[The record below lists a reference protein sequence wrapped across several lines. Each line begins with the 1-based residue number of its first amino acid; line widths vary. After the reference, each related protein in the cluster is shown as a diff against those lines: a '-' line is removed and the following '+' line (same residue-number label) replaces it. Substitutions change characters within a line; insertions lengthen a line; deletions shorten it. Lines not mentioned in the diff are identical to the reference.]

1 MSNRLSMVLMVGLLS
16 LGTAALAQQNT
27 GLGRYEYRTKC
38 ATCHGLTGKGDGPMA
53 KALKKAPANLT
64 TLAKRNGGTF
74 PTQLV
79 WQVIDGRP
87 VELGSHGSRDMPI
100 WGQEYRTE
108 VSHPGGPPQPEAYVA
123 GRITALI
130 DYLVVIQEK

>member
-1 MSNRLSMVLMVGLLS
+1 MNRAGAVLIAGLL
-16 LGTAALAQQNT
+16 LPAVTALAQQNT
-27 GLGRYEYRTKC
+27 GLGRYEYHARC
-38 ATCHGLTGKGDGPMA
+38 ASCHGLTGKGDGPMA
-53 KALKKAPANLT
+53 KYLKHAPADLT
-64 TLAKRNGGTF
+64 TLARRNGGTF

-87 VELGSHGSRDMPI
+87 AAIGSHGSRDMPV

-108 VSHPGGPPQPEAYVA
+108 VSRPGGPPQPESYVA

-130 DYLVVIQEK
+130 DYLSSIQAK